1 MCHPFLLLSVGP
13 RKHVVFDLR
22 GQKNDPG
29 TYQQEVERLADALK
43 QIQPASAGVPVSD
56 ISVDQLKFASDT
68 KGTVEIV
75 PSLFAA
81 FGWASMLCSTC
92 EGAIPVPTN
101 KRWSG
106 WQMR

>member
-1 MCHPFLLLSVGP
+1 MLLSVGP

-56 ISVDQLKFASDT
+56 ISVDQL
-68 KGTVEIV
+68 
-75 PSLFAA
+75 
-81 FGWASMLCSTC
+81 
-92 EGAIPVPTN
+92 
-101 KRWSG
+101 
-106 WQMR
+106 